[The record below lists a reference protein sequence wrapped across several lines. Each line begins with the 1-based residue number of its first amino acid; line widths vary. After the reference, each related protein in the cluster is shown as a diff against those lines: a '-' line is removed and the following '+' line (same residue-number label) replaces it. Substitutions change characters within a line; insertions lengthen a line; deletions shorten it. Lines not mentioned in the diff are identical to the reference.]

1 MSSRAMYNVLY
12 DQNDRDR
19 RKKAFIRK
27 RKRKRLLVLLSFF
40 GVVLILLI
48 IIIILLVNF
57 IKNKYNEHIENITY
71 KDYVGEYNEVWLVD
85 NSLGSLLK
93 GNDAF
98 FEIEEKTELTETDR
112 RAALY
117 KDIIPGSKGLVI
129 VDAGHG
135 GYDGGA
141 EGNGILEKTINLEI
155 SYKLKE
161 ELELRG
167 YSVKLTRPYDEFVG
181 LTQRASIAN
190 ALEDPV
196 CLISIHQNSLDSSE
210 GAASGMESW
219 TYRREG
225 CEELGEAILEA
236 ACKKTGAKN
245 RGTHFRTN
253 LVVTSR
259 TTMPAI
265 IFECGY
271 VTDATEAAKLADP
284 AYQSK
289 LVEGIVDGIDN
300 FKESYY
306 GG

>member
-48 IIIILLVNF
+48 IIIILMVNF

-135 GYDGGA
+135 G
-141 EGNGILEKTINLEI
+141 
-155 SYKLKE
+155 
-161 ELELRG
+161 
-167 YSVKLTRPYDEFVG
+167 
-181 LTQRASIAN
+181 
-190 ALEDPV
+190 
-196 CLISIHQNSLDSSE
+196 
-210 GAASGMESW
+210 
-219 TYRREG
+219 
-225 CEELGEAILEA
+225 
-236 ACKKTGAKN
+236 
-245 RGTHFRTN
+245 
-253 LVVTSR
+253 
-259 TTMPAI
+259 
-265 IFECGY
+265 
-271 VTDATEAAKLADP
+271 
-284 AYQSK
+284 
-289 LVEGIVDGIDN
+289 
-300 FKESYY
+300 
-306 GG
+306 